1 VPVSVSRA
9 IVLFTKKMLV
19 PKWPNWYKNVGAMP
33 SLEKKIAAALLGKPE
48 VKPEAGGF
56 KNEAK

>member
-1 VPVSVSRA
+1 
-9 IVLFTKKMLV
+9 
-19 PKWPNWYKNVGAMP
+19 MP